1 MAQPRTGSVTGTGA
15 SSHSVSLKVL
25 RLSHPSLA
33 PAHTLPGTDTLAKA
47 SLPYPTAPAD
57 SFPLSP
63 LLALPP
69 AFGAAYVGTVFACTL
84 CANNELSPSSPVVV
98 RDVQLSAELQVPSG
112 SIALPLEGPDAAEE
126 QDVQPAQTLQRV
138 VRHELRED
146 GPHVLAV
153 TVTYQETRDDA
164 TNKRTFRK
172 LYQFVAQ
179 PALGVRTKVGDLAAK
194 KDTPDARRFVLEAQ
208 LENLTE
214 KSVVLEK
221 VTVSTTQSLTSKSLN
236 WNEAD
241 DKPVLN
247 PQDVMQVAFT
257 LQQMQ
262 GEQLDEKNGRTILAQ
277 LHVDWRS
284 PMGEKG
290 SLTTGW
296 LASRAR

>member
-15 SSHSVSLKVL
+15 SPHSVSLKVL
-25 RLSHPSLA
+25 RLSYPSLA

-69 AFGAAYVGTVFACTL
+69 AFGAAYVGTVFSCTL

-208 LENLTE
+208 LENLTD

-221 VTVSTTQSLTSKSLN
+221 VTVSTVQSLTSKSLN

-247 PQDVMQVAFT
+247 PQDVMQVAFA

-284 PMGEKG
+284 PMGDKG

-296 LASRAR
+296 LASRAS